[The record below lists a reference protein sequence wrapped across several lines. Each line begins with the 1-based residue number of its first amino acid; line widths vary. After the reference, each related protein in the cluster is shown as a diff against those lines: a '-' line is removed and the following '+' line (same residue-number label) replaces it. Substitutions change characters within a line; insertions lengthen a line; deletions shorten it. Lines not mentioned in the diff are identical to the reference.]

1 MNQNLP
7 NEIKAAASGI
17 SGDSTG
23 KYLTFMLGE
32 ENYGVEI
39 LKVREIIGLTKI
51 IAVPHTPTY
60 VQGVINLRGK
70 VIPVID
76 LRLKFDLPSI
86 EETEE
91 TCIIV
96 TQISDTEI
104 GVIVDKVSEVQ
115 NIANDQIQE
124 PPTSAM
130 QIKTNFLLGM
140 AKVEERVIILLRI
153 DEILTSDDI
162 EFAQD
167 QLSKSD
173 QVEETAQAEDAP
185 QNPVAA
191 QAEDAAQVEEVVQ
204 AEMIDEI
211 EESA

>member
-7 NEIKAAASGI
+7 NEIKAAASGK
-17 SGDSTG
+17 SGNTTE
-23 KYLTFMLGE
+23 KYLTFVLGE

-39 LKVREIIGLTKI
+39 LRVREIIGLTKI

-76 LRLKFDLPSI
+76 LRLKFNLPSI

-115 NIANDQIQE
+115 NIIDDQIQE

-162 EFAQD
+162 EFAQS
-167 QLSKSD
+167 QLGKSD
-173 QVEETAQAEDAP
+173 GAEE
-185 QNPVAA
+185 
-191 QAEDAAQVEEVVQ
+191 
-204 AEMIDEI
+204 IDEV